1 MSQNNLGDSNK
12 SALARESEAFLTET
26 VRSALE
32 NYEIRPSQLKMM
44 NAGARNIEE
53 GGILL
58 AEAGTGTGKTFAY
71 LIPAILSGKKAL
83 VTTRT
88 ISLQEQLV
96 SKDLRFLSSLREFR
110 CAIAKGR
117 GHYLCKRRL
126 NAFKPADRG
135 DLDEHKDLLEW
146 VMETETGDI
155 EDYISLRK
163 PVIWERICSDADACK
178 GKKCQF
184 YRDCYYLMARQQW
197 SQAQIVVTNHALLAV
212 SAMMQHDSRILP
224 ETDILVIDEAHAL
237 DTVFSDQIGM
247 RLSNRGLDK
256 IFNRLLK
263 TDERGIYKGLLSKS
277 PALFPVVESLRM
289 ETSFFWEQVAK
300 EMKSRTIIRGSLPLK
315 YSLMALVESIETLL
329 ESIKTSA
336 MGLFEEDEEI
346 ELKASI
352 VKLLAVA
359 EDMKTFCDE
368 TPGFVRWVET
378 EEKNTALRMSPVYSS
393 EFIKSNLLPEYNSI
407 ILTSATLSVSGDFN
421 LIENTLGVHGSKKL
435 YVSSPFDMKNQVSVE
450 IKKGIDLRDEDSI
463 EKLARVIIEE
473 AGRAKGGTLV
483 LFTSKDVMRKTRE
496 LTAEEL
502 SKINLNPMVQG
513 ESSGRRML
521 ETMRKSR
528 NTVIFGLDSFWE
540 GVDVCGDSLKCLIIT
555 KLPFEV
561 PTEPIF
567 QARTEMIE
575 REGGNAFYEYSLPR
589 AVLKFRQGFGRLI
602 RSKTDTGRIIICD
615 ERILTKTYGKMFMK
629 GTVPDHAKS
638 DS

>member
-1 MSQNNLGDSNK
+1 
-12 SALARESEAFLTET
+12 
-26 VRSALE
+26 
-32 NYEIRPSQLKMM
+32 
-44 NAGARNIEE
+44 
-53 GGILL
+53 
-58 AEAGTGTGKTFAY
+58 
-71 LIPAILSGKKAL
+71 
-83 VTTRT
+83 
-88 ISLQEQLV
+88 
-96 SKDLRFLSSLREFR
+96 
-110 CAIAKGR
+110 
-117 GHYLCKRRL
+117 
-126 NAFKPADRG
+126 
-135 DLDEHKDLLEW
+135 
-146 VMETETGDI
+146 
-155 EDYISLRK
+155 
-163 PVIWERICSDADACK
+163 
-178 GKKCQF
+178 
-184 YRDCYYLMARQQW
+184 
-197 SQAQIVVTNHALLAV
+197 
-212 SAMMQHDSRILP
+212 
-224 ETDILVIDEAHAL
+224 
-237 DTVFSDQIGM
+237 M